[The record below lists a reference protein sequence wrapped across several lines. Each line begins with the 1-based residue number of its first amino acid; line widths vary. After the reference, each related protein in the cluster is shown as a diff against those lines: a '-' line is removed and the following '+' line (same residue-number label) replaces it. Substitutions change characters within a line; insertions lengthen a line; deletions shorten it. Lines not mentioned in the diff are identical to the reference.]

1 MFKLQGTNASYT
13 CKFLSLSYTTRI
25 TLCLTTCISWTSV
38 TSHMLSVSMMI
49 EELLS
54 LFNNSVIDLCSVS
67 VLPGVHA
74 CLNFASSYRVNSH
87 LIETGSK
94 RQLPDDGVYFQTMS
108 TPNYS
113 LIFIRHL
120 YLSEFLGVDLQMD
133 ITKRSV

>member
-1 MFKLQGTNASYT
+1 
-13 CKFLSLSYTTRI
+13 
-25 TLCLTTCISWTSV
+25 
-38 TSHMLSVSMMI
+38 MMI
-49 EELLS
+49 GKLLS
-54 LFNNSVIDLCSVS
+54 LFNNSAIDLCSVS

-74 CLNFASSYRVNSH
+74 CLNFASSYHVNSH

-94 RQLPDDGVYFQTMS
+94 RQLPDGVYFQTIS

-120 YLSEFLGVDLQMD
+120 YFSELLGVDLRMD